1 MARSKPRSWRDVPNS
16 VVALGFVALFMDVS
30 SELVHSLLPLF
41 LVDTLGASL
50 VTVGVIE
57 GVAEAT
63 AAITKMFS
71 GVISDRI
78 GKRKLLTIVG
88 YGLSAITKPIFPLA
102 GSIVAVF
109 AARFLDRIGK
119 GIRDSP
125 RDALVADITPPE
137 IRGAAFGLRQAL
149 DTIGGV
155 AGPVLAMALM
165 ILYVDNF
172 RAVFWWATIP
182 AAIAVALLIVG
193 VREPA
198 GVKPSKRRDWPVRRA
213 DLARMSRS
221 YWRVVVIGIVF
232 TLARF
237 SVAFLVLKG
246 QQVGLPLALVP
257 LVLVVM
263 NIVYATVATPAGSLS
278 DRIGRR
284 KVLTFGLAVLV
295 AADLSI
301 ASAPGLIGLFV
312 GVALWG
318 AYMGLSQG
326 LLSAL
331 VADTAPA
338 DLRGTAFG
346 IFNVS
351 TGVALLVASSLA
363 GVLWAHFGPT
373 VTFATGA
380 GFAAVA
386 AIAFAVESDGPGF
399 GRTQAR

>member
-1 MARSKPRSWRDVPNS
+1 
-16 VVALGFVALFMDVS
+16 
-30 SELVHSLLPLF
+30 
-41 LVDTLGASL
+41 
-50 VTVGVIE
+50 
-57 GVAEAT
+57 
-63 AAITKMFS
+63 
-71 GVISDRI
+71 
-78 GKRKLLTIVG
+78 
-88 YGLSAITKPIFPLA
+88 
-102 GSIVAVF
+102 
-109 AARFLDRIGK
+109 
-119 GIRDSP
+119 
-125 RDALVADITPPE
+125 
-137 IRGAAFGLRQAL
+137 
-149 DTIGGV
+149 
-155 AGPVLAMALM
+155 
-165 ILYVDNF
+165 
-172 RAVFWWATIP
+172 
-182 AAIAVALLIVG
+182 
-193 VREPA
+193 
-198 GVKPSKRRDWPVRRA
+198 
-213 DLARMSRS
+213 MSRS

-237 SVAFLVLKG
+237 SGAFLVLKG

-301 ASAPGLIGLFV
+301 AFAPGLIGLFV

>member
-78 GKRKLLTIVG
+78 GKRKLLTIVGYGLSAITKPIFPLAGSRKLLTVVG

-198 GVKPSKRRDWPVRRA
+198 GVKPRRRLADRRCSGTSRGEA
-213 DLARMSRS
+213 KQTARLARAARRSR
-221 YWRVVVIGIVF
+221 
-232 TLARF
+232 T
-237 SVAFLVLKG
+237 
-246 QQVGLPLALVP
+246 
-257 LVLVVM
+257 
-263 NIVYATVATPAGSLS
+263 
-278 DRIGRR
+278 
-284 KVLTFGLAVLV
+284 
-295 AADLSI
+295 
-301 ASAPGLIGLFV
+301 
-312 GVALWG
+312 
-318 AYMGLSQG
+318 
-326 LLSAL
+326 
-331 VADTAPA
+331 
-338 DLRGTAFG
+338 
-346 IFNVS
+346 
-351 TGVALLVASSLA
+351 
-363 GVLWAHFGPT
+363 H
-373 VTFATGA
+373 
-380 GFAAVA
+380 
-386 AIAFAVESDGPGF
+386 E
-399 GRTQAR
+399 

>member
-1 MARSKPRSWRDVPNS
+1 MARSKPQSWRDVPSS
-16 VVALGFVALFMDVS
+16 VVALGIVALFMDVS

-57 GVAEAT
+57 GFAEAT

-102 GSIVAVF
+102 GSIAAVF

-149 DTIGGV
+149 DAIGAV
-155 AGPVLAMALM
+155 AGPVLAMVLM

-172 RAVFWWATIP
+172 RAVFWWATLP
-182 AAIAVALLIVG
+182 AAISVALLIVG

-198 GVKPSKRRDWPVRRA
+198 GIKPSKRRDWPVRSA
-213 DLARMSRS
+213 DLARMSGS

-237 SVAFLVLKG
+237 SGAFLVLKG

-284 KVLTFGLAVLV
+284 KGLTFGLAVLV

-301 ASAPGLIGLFV
+301 AFAPGLIGLFI

-331 VADTAPA
+331 VADTAPT

-351 TGVALLVASSLA
+351 TGVALLAASSLA

-386 AIAFAVESDGPGF
+386 AIALAVESDGPS
-399 GRTQAR
+399 RVANS

>member
-1 MARSKPRSWRDVPNS
+1 
-16 VVALGFVALFMDVS
+16 
-30 SELVHSLLPLF
+30 
-41 LVDTLGASL
+41 
-50 VTVGVIE
+50 
-57 GVAEAT
+57 
-63 AAITKMFS
+63 
-71 GVISDRI
+71 
-78 GKRKLLTIVG
+78 
-88 YGLSAITKPIFPLA
+88 
-102 GSIVAVF
+102 
-109 AARFLDRIGK
+109 
-119 GIRDSP
+119 
-125 RDALVADITPPE
+125 
-137 IRGAAFGLRQAL
+137 
-149 DTIGGV
+149 
-155 AGPVLAMALM
+155 MALM

-172 RAVFWWATIP
+172 RAVFWWAVIP

-198 GVKPSKRRDWPVRRA
+198 GVKPIERRGWPVRRA
-213 DLARMSRS
+213 DLARMSGS

-237 SVAFLVLKG
+237 SGAFLVLKG

-301 ASAPGLIGLFV
+301 AFAPGLIGLFV

-363 GVLWAHFGPT
+363 GVLWAHYGPT

-386 AIAFAVESDGPGF
+386 AIAFAVASDGPGF

>member
-1 MARSKPRSWRDVPNS
+1 MSRSKPRSWRDVPNS

-78 GKRKLLTIVG
+78 GKRKLPTIVG

-155 AGPVLAMALM
+155 AGPVLAMADRRGAFGRELSCGRLM
-165 ILYVDNF
+165 GVLRTDRNIRNRRGICSRGSNRFCRRVGRSRLRPNPSTVSYR
-172 RAVFWWATIP
+172 RAVLSCVLHAESRLKR
-182 AAIAVALLIVG
+182 AKRSGCYL
-193 VREPA
+193 
-198 GVKPSKRRDWPVRRA
+198 VKS
-213 DLARMSRS
+213 
-221 YWRVVVIGIVF
+221 
-232 TLARF
+232 
-237 SVAFLVLKG
+237 
-246 QQVGLPLALVP
+246 
-257 LVLVVM
+257 
-263 NIVYATVATPAGSLS
+263 
-278 DRIGRR
+278 IGR
-284 KVLTFGLAVLV
+284 
-295 AADLSI
+295 
-301 ASAPGLIGLFV
+301 APQDWCSG
-312 GVALWG
+312 
-318 AYMGLSQG
+318 
-326 LLSAL
+326 
-331 VADTAPA
+331 
-338 DLRGTAFG
+338 
-346 IFNVS
+346 
-351 TGVALLVASSLA
+351 SS
-363 GVLWAHFGPT
+363 V
-373 VTFATGA
+373 
-380 GFAAVA
+380 
-386 AIAFAVESDGPGF
+386 
-399 GRTQAR
+399 

>member
-1 MARSKPRSWRDVPNS
+1 MARSKPQSWRDVPSS
-16 VVALGFVALFMDVS
+16 VVALGIVALFMDVS

-57 GVAEAT
+57 GFAEAT

-102 GSIVAVF
+102 GSIAAVF

-149 DTIGGV
+149 DAIGAV
-155 AGPVLAMALM
+155 AGPVLAMVLM

-172 RAVFWWATIP
+172 RAVFWWATLP
-182 AAIAVALLIVG
+182 AAISVALLIVG

-198 GVKPSKRRDWPVRRA
+198 GIKPSKRRDWPVRSA
-213 DLARMSRS
+213 DLARMSGS

-237 SVAFLVLKG
+237 SGAFLVLKG

-301 ASAPGLIGLFV
+301 AFAPGLIGLFI

-331 VADTAPA
+331 VADTAPT

-351 TGVALLVASSLA
+351 TGVALLAASSLA

-386 AIAFAVESDGPGF
+386 AIALAVESDGPS
-399 GRTQAR
+399 RVANS